1 MNERSYKREQ
11 MELTK
16 DERIEMLNYELI
28 NIKQKLFW
36 RWVFFL
42 YGAGFGAGIVGIL
55 WFWHWVIS
63 I

>member
-1 MNERSYKREQ
+1 MK
-11 MELTK
+11 LTK
-16 DERIEMLNYELI
+16 DEREEQIEMLNYELI